1 MIEILQCQMS
11 SRILTSANLN
21 NDVKIQ
27 LDLLMKCEILTRF
40 TKLVNVRFV
49 DNKPFGFILSPAV
62 FHVWKDHIVQ
72 RFGQTQTK
80 RVGVHVIEPQSA
92 CIQVIDH
99 EINASKDVKL

>member
-1 MIEILQCQMS
+1 MESEIP
-11 SRILTSANLN
+11 
-21 NDVKIQ
+21 
-27 LDLLMKCEILTRF
+27 TRF

-80 RVGVHVIEPQSA
+80 RVCVHVIEPQST

-99 EINASKDVKL
+99 EINILKSYSLKTSFFNEAVLLKLPHYRIRQTIAQSMRLDE